1 MDTFWTILSNTR
13 CPCGDQ
19 THESFQSKG
28 FASDTTSS
36 QFQES
41 VKLPINNISPSS
53 EIVLLSI

>member
-1 MDTFWTILSNTR
+1 MDTFWTTLSKTH

-28 FASDTTSS
+28 FALDTSSS

-41 VKLPINNISPSS
+41 VK
-53 EIVLLSI
+53 

>member
-1 MDTFWTILSNTR
+1 MDTFWTTLSKTH

-28 FASDTTSS
+28 FALDTTSS

-41 VKLPINNISPSS
+41 VNDQLIIFY
-53 EIVLLSI
+53 LQ